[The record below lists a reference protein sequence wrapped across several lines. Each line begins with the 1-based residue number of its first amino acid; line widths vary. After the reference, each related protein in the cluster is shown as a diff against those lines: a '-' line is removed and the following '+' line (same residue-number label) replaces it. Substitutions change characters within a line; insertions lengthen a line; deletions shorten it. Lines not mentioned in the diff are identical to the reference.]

1 MRANW
6 ILAVVGGVDLGVYML
21 GENLPEVVCGYE
33 EELWDANLNFEG
45 LETKFRRLQR
55 ARDSA
60 CPDLP

>member
-1 MRANW
+1 M
-6 ILAVVGGVDLGVYML
+6 VGGVDLGVYML